1 MKKIFTLISSA
12 IFGITAL
19 NAQVFQED
27 FQNGIPSNFVL
38 IRNHNLTPA
47 ANVNF
52 VTSAWV
58 SRDNIVSTGNK
69 AACST
74 SWFTPAGV
82 ADDWMII
89 PGITLTSGNYL
100 VWKALA
106 PDAAY
111 NDGYEVKLSTS
122 NGVTIPDFNIN
133 LFSITGENS
142 DDWTTRSV
150 DLSVY
155 AGQTVSI
162 AFRNNSNDKFLLYVD
177 DIRVVQVSGNDL
189 AGLSHTIKKYN
200 ATGSPISVQGVL
212 ENNGVPVTSMTLN
225 YKVGNNAVVSQNLT
239 SLSIGAFQT
248 YNFTHSTPITA
259 STPGAYNVKIWASN
273 INGGADGLNSNDTIT
288 GSYFVGNGSQRVSL
302 SEMFSS
308 ATCAPC
314 ASWNQNVYTPA
325 FEDNNFNKAG
335 SNRIALKF
343 QVPIPTAGDPSRNAD
358 SDARRAYYNVNA
370 APTMILDG
378 GELNYSGA
386 TWAAVATEY
395 DAAVAQSVS
404 EPAFATIIGSATA
417 TVTPSGK
424 LNVEISGNVQNKV
437 DFFANKSLTL
447 HLVVASQAYTY
458 SASPN
463 GDTEYHHVARKMLP
477 SPTGTAINNPAVN
490 TDIAF
495 SQSYE
500 FTVGSVA
507 QGNFNLW
514 DDKIEVVAF
523 LQDPTDN
530 YIVQAGLLPVTLI
543 SNVSEL
549 PSSVKGMSLYP
560 NPASE
565 SANLVFN
572 LIENADVNV
581 SVINALGQTVYV
593 SESNNF
599 TSGQNII
606 TLPINNLSK
615 GIYFVNVNV
624 NGERATRKL
633 IVE

>member
-12 IFGITAL
+12 IFGISAL

-27 FQNGIPSNFVL
+27 FQNGIPANFVL
-38 IRNHNLTPA
+38 IRNHNQTPA
-47 ANVNF
+47 ANVSF
-52 VTSAWV
+52 VSSAWV
-58 SRDNIVSTGNK
+58 SRDNIVATGNK

-74 SWFTPAGV
+74 SWFAPAGT

-89 PGITLTSGNYL
+89 PGITLTSSNYL
-100 VWKALA
+100 VWRALA
-106 PDAAY
+106 PDATY
-111 NDGYEVKLSTS
+111 NDGYEVKLSTT
-122 NGVTIPDFNIN
+122 NGVTIQDFNID
-133 LFSITGENS
+133 LFSIAGENS
-142 DDWTTRSV
+142 NGWTTRSA
-150 DLSVY
+150 DLSAY

-177 DIRVVQVSGNDL
+177 DIRVVQVTVNDL
-189 AGLSHTIKKYN
+189 IGIGSSIKKYN
-200 ATGSPISVQGVL
+200 ATGNQISVQGTL
-212 ENNGVPVTSMTLN
+212 ENNGLPVTSMTLN
-225 YKVGNNAVVSQNLT
+225 YKVGSSPVVSQNL
-239 SLSIGAFQT
+239 SGLNIGAFQS
-248 YNFTHSTPITA
+248 YNFTHSTPINA
-259 STPGAYNVKIWASN
+259 STAGTYTVKIWASN
-273 INGGADGLNSNDTIT
+273 LNGGSDAVTSNDTIT
-288 GSYFVGNGSQRVSL
+288 ANYFVGNGSQRVSL

-325 FEDNNFNKAG
+325 FEDNNFNKDG

-358 SDARRAYYNVNA
+358 SDARRTYYNVNA

-378 GELNYSGA
+378 SELNYSGA

-404 EPAFATIIGSATA
+404 EPAFATIVGSATA
-417 TVTPSGK
+417 TVTPAGK
-424 LNVEISGNVQNKV
+424 LNVQITGNVQNKV

-490 TDIAF
+490 TNIPF
-495 SQSYE
+495 NESYE

-549 PSSVKGMSLYP
+549 PSIVKGMNLYP

-565 SANLVFN
+565 SANLTFN
-572 LIENADVNV
+572 LSENADVNV
-581 SVINALGQTVYV
+581 SLINALGQTVYV

-599 TSGQNII
+599 ATGQNII

-633 IVE
+633 IIE